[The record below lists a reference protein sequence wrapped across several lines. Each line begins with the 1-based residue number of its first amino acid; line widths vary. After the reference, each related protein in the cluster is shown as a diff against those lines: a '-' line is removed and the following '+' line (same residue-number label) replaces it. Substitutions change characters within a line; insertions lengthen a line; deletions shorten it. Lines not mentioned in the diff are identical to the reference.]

1 MRVNRTHQ
9 LQQWAMN
16 FFFGD
21 VKSKTVAKKKVRTV
35 RNEDTFV
42 VSKRTKTLRVLN
54 ITEIDKVIN
63 SGEPLRGISY
73 EEYRVYHSLKNNI
86 HDPKQEYIQA
96 LKGDKASLRE
106 REWRTNPNYRI
117 PERLY
122 NSPEVTADREAVLE
136 KLRRGEEIS
145 GWETTILKTF
155 SNAYEGIQ
163 IEDQAYAEG
172 TRVRF
177 QNIVSSALS
186 EAGID
191 FSENDELWFNVWG
204 YDMTITGTISD
215 DKLKII
221 NEKLADKSN
230 GFQNIYYDNG
240 RLDQLRRVG
249 SSLAYLQYAEK
260 LLKDEGGGSVFDIGK
275 DADGNFTGLP
285 GDLGEFI
292 KKNAI
297 GQFGIGDEVYRDRND
312 DRNRALYMREAFNSV
327 IETVKNGNYNR
338 LKNMTCKL
346 TYKNGFLSC

>member
-1 MRVNRTHQ
+1 MKLNNNER

-21 VKSKTVAKKKVRTV
+21 AKSKPVTKKKVRNV

-106 REWRTNPNYRI
+106 REWRTNPDYHI

-136 KLRRGEEIS
+136 KLRRGEKTTE
-145 GWETTILKTF
+145 WENKLLGTY
-155 SNAYEGIQ
+155 SDMYEGIK
-163 IEDQAYAEG
+163 IEEAARLEG
-172 TRVRF
+172 KRVML
-177 QNIVSSALS
+177 QNKISSALS
-186 EAGID
+186 EAGIEL
-191 FSENDELWFNVWG
+191 SEDEELQFNVWG
-204 YDMTITGTISD
+204 NDLTVSGNF
-215 DKLKII
+215 DKEQLETL
-221 NEKLADKSN
+221 NEIFSKDAI
-230 GFQNIYYDNG
+230 GFQYFYQQHHNDAAKAG
-240 RLDQLRRVG
+240 G
-249 SSLAYLQYAEK
+249 LALVYLQSAEK
-260 LLKDEGGGSVFDIGK
+260 ILKEAGGGSVFDIGK

-346 TYKNGFLSC
+346 TYKNGILSC